1 MKLAKKYTTTI
12 LTVLTVAS
20 LVYLVVTDE
29 RWNDQ
34 PESDPQD
41 HILNERNKRNGELT
55 SFVGRFL
62 LVMSH
67 AGVCCAVV
75 YVPLSLV
82 VTCWERVDI
91 LALVCGAL
99 P

>member
-55 SFVGRFL
+55 
-62 LVMSH
+62 
-67 AGVCCAVV
+67 
-75 YVPLSLV
+75 
-82 VTCWERVDI
+82 
-91 LALVCGAL
+91 
-99 P
+99 